1 MAQHT
6 DARHTDER
14 HTDDRRSRER
24 GPIMHRTAP
33 EAAPMVVGHAPAPAS
48 RRSTAVGIA
57 MLVIGVA
64 AVIGALIALGARI
77 FPAFRAVRDTALD
90 PAAVFFMGTS
100 GSVGELVL
108 VIALMALVPTTGRRS
123 RRCTSRTPRTPS
135 STTCPRAAAACS
147 RVTAAA
153 AAVTA
158 SRVGPALPTDG

>member
-6 DARHTDER
+6 DDR

-24 GPIMHRTAP
+24 GLIMHRTAP

-48 RRSTAVGIA
+48 RRSTAVGIT
-57 MLVIGVA
+57 MLVVGVA

-108 VIALMALVPTTGRRS
+108 VIALMALVPIGIVVGWLGYRRL
-123 RRCTSRTPRTPS
+123 TDDGPS
-135 STTCPRAAAACS
+135 LAAMHQS
-147 RVTAAA
+147 NSPN
-153 AAVTA
+153 AVINDL
-158 SRVGPALPTDG
+158 SSGGGGM

>member
-6 DARHTDER
+6 DARHTEER
-14 HTDDRRSRER
+14 HADERRSRER
-24 GPIMHRTAP
+24 GLIMHRTAP

-108 VIALMALVPTTGRRS
+108 VIALMALVPIGIVVGWLGYRRL
-123 RRCTSRTPRTPS
+123 TDDGPS
-135 STTCPRAAAACS
+135 LAAMHLS
-147 RVTAAA
+147 NSPN
-153 AAVTA
+153 AVINDL
-158 SRVGPALPTDG
+158 SSGGGGM